1 MLAVKDTLYE
11 VLTPLMENVKKK
23 YEERVENVKKD
34 KNVLNLKR
42 SEKLKNKRL
51 KELKADFD
59 NAYITPEKFIK
70 ILKGEM
76 GDAHWA
82 NSMLEGYMY
91 NQDPVVASLAR
102 YVKDHY
108 SEMLTK
114 IQQISN
120 DFAKDMEADIKRSS
134 VNVNPAAIG
143 NQVLFEDTVIRTDQ
157 ETGEAVER
165 KIWTI
170 LNPFIGN
177 RKAHGEHIAKIKKA
191 KEVAYETGDYTQLVD
206 ATNKFRLFKNDYY
219 WRPYAQIFYDRQK
232 NI

>member
-1 MLAVKDTLYE
+1 MVDNLVDISKDPNNKQNLQRAFYYDKILTYWDTYIKDARKTINTIDRSLARSEFGKIFDSMNQEIKSGKDIIAEIKMLAVKDTLYE

-114 IQQISN
+114 DS
-120 DFAKDMEADIKRSS
+120 ADIK
-134 VNVNPAAIG
+134 
-143 NQVLFEDTVIRTDQ
+143 
-157 ETGEAVER
+157 
-165 KIWTI
+165 
-170 LNPFIGN
+170 
-177 RKAHGEHIAKIKKA
+177 
-191 KEVAYETGDYTQLVD
+191 
-206 ATNKFRLFKNDYY
+206 
-219 WRPYAQIFYDRQK
+219 
-232 NI
+232 